1 MSINQEIMKSAFE
14 ALKSD
19 LGDGFV
25 ATEIWST
32 KQGLPLIKDH
42 GYNNNP
48 KVAPLFNEV
57 TRKLYK
63 TLQESAYP
71 DLGEYYMV
79 NLDNNHLVVVIKIGE
94 YQQFVLVDLAKTPM
108 GVLMSIALPNLLN
121 MLAEEIVDES
131 PKEVESP
138 GKVASPEKI
147 EISVEE
153 EKVGSTPGAEKKDSQ
168 QKKFSL
174 REVLSAFSEGGY
186 YSDKIK
192 E

>member
-1 MSINQEIMKSAFE
+1 MSINQEKIKMAFE

-19 LGDGFV
+19 VGDGFV
-25 ATEIWST
+25 ATEMWST
-32 KQGLPLIKDH
+32 RQGLPLVKD
-42 GYNNNP
+42 YNNNL
-48 KVAPLFNEV
+48 KVVPLFNEV

-63 TLQESAYP
+63 TLKESAYP
-71 DLGEYYMV
+71 GLGEYYMV
-79 NLDNNHLVVVIKIGE
+79 NLENNHLVVVIKIGE

-121 MLAEEIVDES
+121 ILAEEIVDES

-138 GKVASPEKI
+138 GKVANSEKI
-147 EISVEE
+147 EIPVEE
-153 EKVGSTPGAEKKDSQ
+153 EKVDSTPGAEKKDSQ

-174 REVLSAFSEGGY
+174 REVFRAFSDGAY